1 MGGSHLS
8 GTELLKLIRIR
19 AIIPPTP
26 DQINTV
32 WWCGVFFFRRILP

>member
-1 MGGSHLS
+1 MDESYLS
-8 GTELLKLIRIR
+8 GMELLKLIR

-32 WWCGVFFFRRILP
+32 